1 MTGERPMRVVFICTG
16 NTCRS
21 PMAEALMRR
30 ALAARGHQNVD
41 VSSAGIGAWEGAP
54 ASEGSL
60 LVGLENGLDLSQHRA
75 RLLTPDLARGADL
88 VLAMSVQQRDRA
100 AALGAGER
108 AHTLG
113 EFAGVSGA
121 GAEVQDPF
129 GSDLEAYRSTYRQ
142 LETLVGAVAARIA
155 AGRSGEPR

>member
-1 MTGERPMRVVFICTG
+1 MTAERPMRVIFICTG

-30 ALAARGHQNVD
+30 ALEARGHRNVE

-75 RLLTPDLARGADL
+75 RLFGGVAPIVPRRGERRLPAARG
-88 VLAMSVQQRDRA
+88 RR
-100 AALGAGER
+100 
-108 AHTLG
+108 
-113 EFAGVSGA
+113 
-121 GAEVQDPF
+121 
-129 GSDLEAYRSTYRQ
+129 
-142 LETLVGAVAARIA
+142 
-155 AGRSGEPR
+155 